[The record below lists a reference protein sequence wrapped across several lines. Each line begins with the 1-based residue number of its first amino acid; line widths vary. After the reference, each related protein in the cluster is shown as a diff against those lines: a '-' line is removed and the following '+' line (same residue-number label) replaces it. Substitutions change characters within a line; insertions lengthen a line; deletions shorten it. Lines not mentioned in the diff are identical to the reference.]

1 MSTPNSIN
9 VSIAPIEA
17 QLQRITEDFA
27 THVEFEGG
35 DPDVVKSGQEIVEH
49 TKKRLVALRQEVEAI
64 ALDPDT
70 SDAKKTKLA
79 VEAVNQ
85 ADTDLLSV
93 RKDAQVKQAAH
104 DEAKRQLTA
113 IPKPQTNET
122 TDYLIGAEIRQ
133 RMSRMPQAERMKV
146 FAEAVAK
153 KNVAVQ
159 RAIANDP
166 LNEELIPREYVERVI
181 QEHAQQ
187 TEEKAWTR
195 LKSLQL
201 VSDRLSMIAVA
212 LDLSLK
218 GYGTIPSFNGPPT
231 KTSDLKSVNT
241 QAPPDKSKA
250 AEKPPTNS
258 PAFV

>member
-17 QLQRITEDFA
+17 QLQRTTEDFA

-35 DPDVVKSGQEIVEH
+35 DPDVVASGQAIVEH
-49 TKKRLVALRQEVEAI
+49 TKQRLVALRQEVEAI

-79 VEAVNQ
+79 GEAVSQ
-85 ADTDLLSV
+85 ADTDLQSV

-104 DEAKRQLTA
+104 DEVKRQLTA

-146 FAEAVAK
+146 FAEAVTR

-187 TEEKAWTR
+187 TEGKAWTR

-201 VSDRLSMIAVA
+201 VSDRLRMIAVA

-218 GYGTIPSFNGPPT
+218 GYGQIPSFQTPAIG
-231 KTSDLKSVNT
+231 KADLKMQDT
-241 QAPPDKSKA
+241 QAAPQKLKA
-250 AEKPPTNS
+250 ADRLPTNT